1 MTTTTATAP
10 GATSAPSSQ
19 PSGFQE
25 SNAQRIA
32 EFLEAHEKVDPAL
45 SDEILEAATTAFGR
59 PQGEVNG
66 ARQILT
72 SRSFK

>member
-1 MTTTTATAP
+1 VILSRA
-10 GATSAPSSQ
+10 
-19 PSGFQE
+19 
-25 SNAQRIA
+25 
-32 EFLEAHEKVDPAL
+32 VDDPAL